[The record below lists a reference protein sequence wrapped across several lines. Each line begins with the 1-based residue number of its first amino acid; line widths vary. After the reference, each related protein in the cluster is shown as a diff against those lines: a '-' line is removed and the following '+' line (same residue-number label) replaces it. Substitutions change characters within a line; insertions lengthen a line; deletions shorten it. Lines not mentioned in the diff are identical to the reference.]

1 MKKKNILVF
10 LAFFV
15 AIAVS
20 LTAFGAYT
28 FTSKNN
34 SYKDNEDGCGLYRYK
49 STSTQTTFDV
59 PETYDGKPVTEL
71 MAFSVANAEYLKE
84 LNISKNVKTIDI
96 WAITN
101 CPLLESINVD
111 EENPYFSSVDGVLY
125 NKDMTELLFY
135 PNGKTPLETD
145 KSGAVT
151 GGGTIVLPESVVS
164 IRDNAFYLC
173 SNLYSV
179 TFNDGLKSIGSKAF
193 LKCGNLQKIELPDT
207 LETIGTDAFSY
218 CNSLKEVEIPSSVQ
232 SIGDYAFFSTA
243 TQIEKIVVH
252 QSSEEDIK
260 LGKDWLPTQSDKIN
274 KKIPVEYVGA

>member
-1 MKKKNILVF
+1 MKKNILVF

-49 STSTQTTFDV
+49 STSTETTFDV
-59 PETYDGKPVTEL
+59 PEVYEGKPVTEL
-71 MAFSVANAEYLKE
+71 MAFSVANAEYLKV
-84 LNISKNVKTIDI
+84 LNISKNIKTIDI

-111 EENPYFSSVDGVLY
+111 EENPYFSSIDGVLY
-125 NKDMTELLFY
+125 NKDKTELLFY
-135 PNGKTPLETD
+135 PNGKAPIVTD

-151 GGGTIVLPESVVS
+151 DGGTLVLPETVVS

-179 TFNDGLKSIGSKAF
+179 TLNNGLKSIGNKAF
-193 LKCGNLQKIELPDT
+193 LKCGNLQSVEFPDT
-207 LETIGTDAFSY
+207 LETIGIDAFSY
-218 CNSLKEVEIPSSVQ
+218 CNSIKEVQIPSSVK
-232 SIGDYAFFSTA
+232 SIGDYAFFSTS
-243 TQIEKIVVH
+243 TQIKKIVVH
-252 QSSEEDIK
+252 QSSEADIE
-260 LGKDWLPTQSDKIN
+260 LGKDWLPNQSDKIN